1 MKRKTTRL
9 FITVLAFLMTTSAGL
24 PVSADTQSDKED
36 VNRKIEKTQIDLK
49 NGKEKQNQLIQ
60 QVQEVNKE
68 MAVCQEEIRDMESR
82 IREKQAEIGQEE
94 EALEKKKEETGKQN
108 HDLEIRLICIK
119 TEIRG

>member
-24 PVSADTQSDKED
+24 PVSAVTQSDKED

-82 IREKQAEIGQEE
+82 IREKQAEFRKKGVELTSAQ
-94 EALEKKKEETGKQN
+94 AYEKLKGV
-108 HDLEIRLICIK
+108 
-119 TEIRG
+119 